1 VSSGAA
7 ETQAVQRPAGHHAVE
22 RLIKEMTLEEKL
34 AQLVGVWV
42 NAAIEGDS
50 VAPLQSQLAG
60 DHRSW
65 SEVIADGLG
74 QITRMYGTTP
84 LEPAAGARSL
94 AAAQRQIMAA
104 SRFGIPAQVHEE
116 CLAGL
121 SAWKA
126 TAFPVPLA
134 WGATFTPPLVRDMA
148 GRIGASMRSLGV
160 HQGLAPVLDV
170 VRDLRW
176 GRVEETIGED
186 PYLVGTV
193 ATAYVQGLEAEGI
206 VATLKHFVGYSA
218 SRAGRNHAPVSMGPR
233 ELADVMLPPFEMAI
247 KHGGARSVMHA
258 YTDVDGLPA
267 AANRA
272 LLTTLL
278 REEWGFEG
286 TVVAD
291 YFGVSFLQLMH
302 GVADDAGHAAA
313 LALAAGVDVELPT
326 VNCFG
331 GPLLDRVR
339 EGKVPE
345 ELIDRALRRV
355 LTQKFEAGLLDD
367 DFDPEPPALAAG
379 AIDLDPA
386 GNRQLARELAT
397 QSLVLLTNRVFNGA
411 PALPLSGVPDGGASD
426 RNASDGGSSGSA
438 SSGAGSSGTA
448 GSIGVVG
455 PLSSDPFAMLGC
467 YSFDAHV
474 GASHPDVPLG
484 VAIPTVAG
492 VAAERLGG
500 KPLGAERLG
509 GKPLGAEPFGGV
521 RSAVTGTCEA
531 ATAEEIALACAI
543 ARDVETCVI
552 VVGDNAGLFGRGTS
566 GEGNDAGD
574 LKLPGAQHEMLDR
587 VLSAAREAGTRSI
600 VVVLSGRPYAL
611 GDFADRADAMV
622 QGFFPG
628 EEGAEALWDLL
639 LGASNFSGKLPV
651 SLPRSPGGQP
661 GTYLRS
667 KLAGKTEV
675 SALDPTPLFGF
686 GHGLSYTSF
695 ALTDH
700 VCSAPTMPTSDAVTV
715 SCTVT
720 NTGAVDGAEVVQLYL
735 SDPVG
740 EVVRPVRELIG
751 YARVE
756 LAAGASATVEFT
768 VHADRTSFT
777 GLELERVVAPG
788 LVKLH
793 VATSSIS
800 DVQTHELILD
810 GERRVVGFG
819 REMLTPVTVTQLP

>member
-1 VSSGAA
+1 MPVSSGAA
-7 ETQAVQRPAGHHAVE
+7 ETQAVQRAAGHHAVE
-22 RLIKEMTLEEKL
+22 RLINEMTLEEKL

-42 NAAIEGDS
+42 NASIEGDS

-121 SAWKA
+121 AAWKA

-134 WGATFTPPLVRDMA
+134 WGATFNPPLVREMA

-291 YFGVSFLQLMH
+291 YFGVSFLHLMH
-302 GVADDAGHAAA
+302 GVAADAGHAAA
-313 LALAAGVDVELPT
+313 LALEAGVDVELPT

-331 GPLLDRVR
+331 EPLLNRVR

-345 ELIDRALRRV
+345 ALIDRALRRV

-397 QSLVLLTNRVFNGA
+397 QSLVLLTNRAFDGA
-411 PALPLSGVPDGGASD
+411 PALPLSGA
-426 RNASDGGSSGSA
+426 
-438 SSGAGSSGTA
+438 A

-474 GASHPDVPLG
+474 GVSHPDVPLG

-492 VAAERLGG
+492 VAAERLGT
-500 KPLGAERLG
+500 ERSG
-509 GKPLGAEPFGGV
+509 GKRSGGV

-531 ATAEEIALACAI
+531 ATTEDIDLACAI
-543 ARDVETCVI
+543 AREVETCVI

-574 LKLPGAQHEMLDR
+574 LKLPGAQHEMLHR
-587 VLSAAREAGTRSI
+587 VLTAAREAGTRSI

-611 GDFADRADAMV
+611 GDFADRADAIV

-675 SALDPTPLFGF
+675 SALDPTPLFSF

-695 ALTDH
+695 KLTDH

-756 LAAGASATVEFT
+756 LAAGASAAVEFT

-777 GLELERVVAPG
+777 GLGLERIVAPG

-800 DVQTHELILD
+800 DVHTHELIID

-819 REMLTPVTVTQLP
+819 REMLTPVTVTPGP

>member
-7 ETQAVQRPAGHHAVE
+7 EMQVLPHDAGPDAVE
-22 RLIKEMTLEEKL
+22 RLVRAMTLEEKT

-42 NAAIEGDS
+42 NASTDGES

-60 DHRSW
+60 DHRTW
-65 SEVIADGLG
+65 TEVIADGLG

-121 SAWKA
+121 AAWKA

-134 WGATFTPPLVRDMA
+134 WGATFNPPLVRDMA

-193 ATAYVQGLEAEGI
+193 ATAYVQGLEAEGV

-278 REEWGFEG
+278 RDEWGFEG

-313 LALAAGVDVELPT
+313 LALEAGVDVELPT

-331 GPLLDRVR
+331 EPLLNRVR

-355 LTQKFEAGLLDD
+355 LTQKLEAGLLDD

-386 GNRQLARELAT
+386 ENRQLARELAT
-397 QSLVLLTNRVFNGA
+397 QSLVLLTNRAFEGA
-411 PALPLSGVPDGGASD
+411 PALPLSGVPEG
-426 RNASDGGSSGSA
+426 NAFDGGSSGSA
-438 SSGAGSSGTA
+438 SSGAGYSGTA

-474 GASHPDVPLG
+474 GASHPEVPLG

-500 KPLGAERLG
+500 
-509 GKPLGAEPFGGV
+509 V

-531 ATAEEIALACAI
+531 ATAEEIELACAI
-543 ARDVETCVI
+543 ARDVDTCVI

-611 GDFADRADAMV
+611 GDFADRANAMV

-740 EVVRPVRELIG
+740 EVVRPVREFIG

-777 GLELERVVAPG
+777 GLGLERVVAPG

-800 DVQTHELILD
+800 DVHTHELILD

>member
-7 ETQAVQRPAGHHAVE
+7 EKQVIPFAAGPAAVE
-22 RLIKEMTLEEKL
+22 RLIVEMTLEEKA

-42 NAAIEGDS
+42 NASTDGDS
-50 VAPLQSQLAG
+50 VAPLQSQMAG
-60 DHRSW
+60 DARSW
-65 SEVIADGLG
+65 DDVISHGLG

-84 LEPAAGARSL
+84 LEPEAGARRL
-94 AAAQRQIMAA
+94 AAAQEQIMAA

-121 SAWKA
+121 AAWKA

-134 WGATFTPPLVRDMA
+134 WGATFNPALVREMA
-148 GRIGASMRSLGV
+148 GRIGAGMRALGV

-233 ELADVMLPPFEMAI
+233 EMADVMLPPFEMAI
-247 KHGGARSVMHA
+247 KHGRARSVMHA
-258 YTDVDGLPA
+258 YTDTDGVPA

-278 REEWGFEG
+278 REEWGFAG

-291 YFGVSFLQLMH
+291 YFGVAFLNVTH
-302 GVADDAGHAAA
+302 GVAADSGDAAV
-313 LALAAGVDVELPT
+313 LALKAGVDVELPT
-326 VNCFG
+326 VNCYG
-331 GPLLDRVR
+331 EPLLQRVR
-339 EGKVPE
+339 EGALDESV
-345 ELIDRALRRV
+345 IDTALRRV
-355 LTQKFEAGLLDD
+355 LTQKLEAGLLSPE
-367 DFDPEPPALAAG
+367 FDPTPPALAAG
-379 AIDLDPA
+379 PIDLDPA
-386 GNRQLARELAT
+386 VNRHLARLIAA
-397 QSLVLLTNRVFNGA
+397 QSLVLLSNRTFDGG
-411 PALPLSGVPDGGASD
+411 PALPLTAASL
-426 RNASDGGSSGSA
+426 GSL
-438 SSGAGSSGTA
+438 
-448 GSIGVVG
+448 GVVG
-455 PLSSDPFAMLGC
+455 PLAQDPFAMLGC

-474 GASHPDVPLG
+474 GASHPDVPMG
-484 VAIPTVAG
+484 ISVPTVAQ
-492 VAAERLGG
+492 AAARRF
-500 KPLGAERLG
+500 GA
-509 GKPLGAEPFGGV
+509 V
-521 RSAVTGTCEA
+521 RSSATGTCEEATSEQIAEACGIA
-531 ATAEEIALACAI
+531 ASVDT
-543 ARDVETCVI
+543 VVV

-566 GEGNDAGD
+566 GEGNDAAD
-574 LKLPGAQHEMLDR
+574 LRLPGDQHAMLDQ
-587 VLSAAREAGTRSI
+587 VLTAAAAAGTRAV

-611 GDFADRADAMV
+611 GDFAERADAMV

-628 EEGAEALWDLL
+628 EEGADALWDVLT
-639 LGASNFSGKLPV
+639 GVVNPSGKLPV
-651 SLPRSPGGQP
+651 SVPRTPGGQP
-661 GTYLRS
+661 GTYLQSR
-667 KLAGKTEV
+667 LAGPTGV
-675 SALDPTPLFGF
+675 SALDPAPLYGF

-695 ALTDH
+695 GFSGHLA
-700 VCSAPTMPTSDAVTV
+700 SAPTMSTSDALTV

-720 NTGAVDGAEVVQLYL
+720 NTGSIDGAEVVQLYL
-735 SDPVG
+735 TDPVG

-777 GLELERVVAPG
+777 GLDLERIVAPG

-793 VATSSIS
+793 VSTSSTV
-800 DVQTHELILD
+800 DVHMHELILH
-810 GERRVVGFG
+810 GPRRVVGFG
-819 REMLTPVTVTQLP
+819 REMLTPAAVTPLP

>member
-1 VSSGAA
+1 MPVSSGAA
-7 ETQAVQRPAGHHAVE
+7 ETQAVQRPGGQHAVE

-42 NAAIEGDS
+42 NASIEGDS

-121 SAWKA
+121 AAWKA

-134 WGATFTPPLVRDMA
+134 WGATFNPPLVRGMA

-291 YFGVSFLQLMH
+291 YFGVSFLQLTQ

-313 LALAAGVDVELPT
+313 LALEAGVDVELPT

-331 GPLLDRVR
+331 EPLLNRVR
-339 EGKVPE
+339 EGKVSE

-397 QSLVLLTNRVFNGA
+397 QSLVLLTNRTFDGA
-411 PALPLSGVPDGGASD
+411 PALPLSGTSDSGASD
-426 RNASDGGSSGSA
+426 SNASDGGA
-438 SSGAGSSGTA
+438 SRSGSSGRA
-448 GSIGVVG
+448 ASGGAARIGVVG

-474 GASHPDVPLG
+474 GVSHPEVPLG

-492 VAAERLGG
+492 VAAERFGG
-500 KPLGAERLG
+500 ER
-509 GKPLGAEPFGGV
+509 FGGV

-531 ATAEEIALACAI
+531 ATAEEIDLACAI
-543 ARDVETCVI
+543 AREVETCVM

-587 VLSAAREAGTRSI
+587 VLAAAREAGTRSI

-611 GDFADRADAMV
+611 GDFADRADAIV

-675 SALDPTPLFGF
+675 SALDPTPLFSF

-695 ALTDH
+695 RLTDH
-700 VCSAPTMPTSDAVTV
+700 VCSAPSMPTSDAVTV

-735 SDPVG
+735 ADPAG

-756 LAAGASATVEFT
+756 LAAGAGATVEFT

-777 GLELERVVAPG
+777 GLGLERIVAPG

-793 VATSSIS
+793 LATSSTD
-800 DVQTHELILD
+800 DVHTHEVILH
-810 GERRVVGFG
+810 GPRRVVGFG
-819 REMLTPVTVTQLP
+819 REMLTAVKVTALA